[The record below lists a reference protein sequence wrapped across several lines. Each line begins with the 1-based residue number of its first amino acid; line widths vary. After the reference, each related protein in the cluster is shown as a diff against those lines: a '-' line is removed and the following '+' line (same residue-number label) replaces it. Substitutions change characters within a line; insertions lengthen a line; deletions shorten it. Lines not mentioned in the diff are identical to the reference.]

1 MRHSMP
7 ARARFCPTTL
17 LPSFTPQARP
27 ALRRGDVTHGN
38 MGRTS
43 HLNGGIRLRT
53 KDEVS
58 VSFLPLSHV
67 TARHVICAALPRV
80 ALAYCPTLRDCA
92 GSDGSAP
99 NIFIAVPR
107 VYEKIRQQVILKTSG
122 FQERYLS
129 LGVAVGAI
137 TAPRLWPD

>member
-27 ALRRGDVTHGN
+27 ALRRGDVDHGN
-38 MGRTS
+38 MASNIASSMEGF
-43 HLNGGIRLRT
+43 GFGT

-67 TARHVICAALPRV
+67 TARHVDFALLYRGV
-80 ALAYCPTLRDCA
+80 ALAYVPTLRDCRR
-92 GSDGSAP
+92 
-99 NIFIAVPR
+99 F
-107 VYEKIRQQVILKTSG
+107 
-122 FQERYLS
+122 
-129 LGVAVGAI
+129 
-137 TAPRLWPD
+137 